1 MKKILLLIALTTMA
15 FVQRAD
21 AQSLDAL
28 MRSITA
34 LFATDSEE
42 QPAQQKETYPT
53 AEKLKGRWIYDSLAI
68 DYKGD
73 SSVAALAVSTL
84 ESQLPTVAAK
94 FELVAGRDN
103 IMINDDGSMIITT
116 GQTKNSAY
124 CSNYDSKTGSA
135 TLMFKLKDQNI
146 SIRATVIDVNGK
158 IKLMFNANELMDLI
172 AKNYSKFDEMTTL
185 QMAKGVFDSFPGIRV
200 GTVFER

>member
-15 FVQRAD
+15 FAQRAD

-28 MRSITA
+28 MKSITA
-34 LFATDSEE
+34 LFATESEE
-42 QPAQQKETYPT
+42 QPAQQAETYP
-53 AEKLKGRWIYDSLAI
+53 AVEKLTGRWIYDSLAI

-103 IMINDDGSMIITT
+103 IMVNDDGSMIIST
-116 GQTKNSAY
+116 GQTKSSAY
-124 CSNYDSKTGSA
+124 CSNYDPKTGSA
-135 TLMFKLKDQNI
+135 TMMFKLKDQNL
-146 SIRATVIDVNGK
+146 SIRATVIEANGK

-185 QMAKGVFDSFPGIRV
+185 QMAKGVIDSYPGIRV
-200 GTVFER
+200 GAMLKR